1 MLILMSGLTFVI
13 MLAELV
19 PAGILDQLCPD
30 LGVSRAQ
37 GGQLIGLYSLAIAVC
52 AIPLVAATMHINR
65 KKLLLVLVSIFALGN
80 LVVGITAHYSVALV
94 MRVISG
100 MAAAIFWSMISA
112 YGMRLVP
119 LHQQGRAIAT
129 IMAGGTLGISLG
141 MPLMTRIGN
150 VWGWRAEFLI
160 LGGLQV
166 LIGMLCQRFLPS
178 VPGERVTG
186 SNNPLSVLKNKYI
199 RMILLL
205 TLLGVSAHY
214 SSYTYITDLVSKMA
228 LPGGIEPALLLFG
241 IGSFTSMMLAMKFT
255 DSALRRFIA
264 IMFGSGA
271 VAMLGLYL
279 FPATPWI
286 AYMSFLLWGIS
297 FGPLVTMLQA
307 AVARHST
314 TAKAVATS
322 VQSSA
327 YNFSVMIA
335 TSVGG
340 GLISGERGD
349 IMNVV
354 LMSVLLLIPASL
366 FALRAKGTLGAK

>member
-1 MLILMSGLTFVI
+1 
-13 MLAELV
+13 
-19 PAGILDQLCPD
+19 
-30 LGVSRAQ
+30 
-37 GGQLIGLYSLAIAVC
+37 
-52 AIPLVAATMHINR
+52 
-65 KKLLLVLVSIFALGN
+65 
-80 LVVGITAHYSVALV
+80 
-94 MRVISG
+94 
-100 MAAAIFWSMISA
+100 
-112 YGMRLVP
+112 
-119 LHQQGRAIAT
+119 
-129 IMAGGTLGISLG
+129 
-141 MPLMTRIGN
+141 
-150 VWGWRAEFLI
+150 
-160 LGGLQV
+160 
-166 LIGMLCQRFLPS
+166 
-178 VPGERVTG
+178 
-186 SNNPLSVLKNKYI
+186 
-199 RMILLL
+199 
-205 TLLGVSAHY
+205 
-214 SSYTYITDLVSKMA
+214 
-228 LPGGIEPALLLFG
+228 
-241 IGSFTSMMLAMKFT
+241 MMLAMKFT